1 MSLGWQKSE
10 FQLATLVDYRV
21 QHSNLEWAEFS
32 ENFYYHPEEDVKIEE
47 IDTESRSDQFI
58 WYVALEGCHTIDVS
72 EIKVRDKSRKSP
84 GGRAAGPN

>member
-10 FQLATLVDYRV
+10 FQLATLADYRV
-21 QHSNLEWAEFS
+21 QLSNLEWAEFS
-32 ENFYYHPEEDVKIEE
+32 ENFYYHPEDDVKIEE